1 MGGNMRAIWALV
13 REMMLELLRKKDFY
27 VLLILM
33 MVLLGF
39 FSAQNFFDIEGIS
52 RYMRDF
58 GYTLVMLL
66 SFIVAVT
73 FSAKQI
79 PSEIESGTVY
89 PLLAKPVSRFLMV
102 FGKFCGS
109 VMVSVITFTLY
120 FGVFVL
126 FCFSEV
132 GRAELVLLAQS
143 YLFGIMFLSVV
154 SALTVFFSVFLT
166 TSANISIT
174 LLTYFFMISFSDI
187 LRDII
192 LTGKGAIVSMLG
204 VLYYLLPHFE
214 FFDLR
219 VRLTHAW
226 DPLPLW
232 VVCAVVAYAIVYCS
246 GLLFFAGRLFGRKK
260 L

>member
-1 MGGNMRAIWALV
+1 MF
-13 REMMLELLRKKDFY
+13 LELLRKKDFY
-27 VLLILM
+27 VLFILM
-33 MVLLGF
+33 LVLLGF
-39 FSAQNFFDIEGIS
+39 LSAQTFFDIEGIS

-66 SFIVAVT
+66 SFIVCVT
-73 FSAKQI
+73 FSARQI

-89 PLLAKPVSRFLMV
+89 PFLAKPVSRSMLV
-102 FGKFCGS
+102 SGKFCGA
-109 VMVSVITFTLY
+109 VMISAITFTLY

-126 FCFSEV
+126 FCFTEA
-132 GRAELVLLAQS
+132 GRAEAILLIQS
-143 YLFGIMFLSVV
+143 FLFGIMFLSVA

-166 TSANISIT
+166 TSANVAIT
-174 LLTYFFMISFSDI
+174 FLIYFFMISFSDL
-187 LRDII
+187 LRDAV
-192 LTGKGAIVSMLG
+192 LAGKGIETLGLG
-204 VLYYLLPHFE
+204 VVYYLLPHFD

-232 VVCAVVAYAIVYCS
+232 VVAAVTAYTVVYCA